1 MDYKKLGER
10 IRQARKAMHY
20 SQEQLAGEIEYSV
33 PHISHVENAKTTL
46 SIDFLVKA
54 SNALHVSAD
63 NLLCDSLDFASEI
76 YQGEIM
82 ESLRDCSTGELKI
95 ISRAVM
101 DLKKNLRENME
112 GPHEDKRGDKRNQK
126 SCGYIVPLLPAMR
139 LEKGFRIYLCC
150 AGWQISLMYH

>member
-63 NLLCDSLDFASEI
+63 RLLCDSLEYTSEI

-82 ESLRDCSTGELKI
+82 EALKDCSRGELKI
-95 ISRAVM
+95 ISRAVT
-101 DLKKNLRENME
+101 DLKKNLRENMDE
-112 GPHEDKRGDKRNQK
+112 SYEDERGETR
-126 SCGYIVPLLPAMR
+126 SYR
-139 LEKGFRIYLCC
+139 EEY
-150 AGWQISLMYH
+150 

>member
-1 MDYKKLGER
+1 MDYKKLGKR

-46 SIDFLVKA
+46 SIDFLVKT

-63 NLLCDSLDFASEI
+63 SLLCDSLDYAAQV

-82 ESLRDCSTGELKI
+82 DALKDCSEGELKI

-101 DLKKNLRENME
+101 DLKENLRENME
-112 GPHEDKRGDKRNQK
+112 DSHENKRREKRNHRK
-126 SCGYIVPLLPAMR
+126 KY
-139 LEKGFRIYLCC
+139 
-150 AGWQISLMYH
+150 

>member
-1 MDYKKLGER
+1 MDYKKLGKR

-63 NLLCDSLDFASEI
+63 KLLCDSLDYTSEI
-76 YQGEIM
+76 FQGEIM
-82 ESLRDCSTGELKI
+82 EALKDCSAEELKI

-112 GPHEDKRGDKRNQK
+112 GPYGNRREKKRNH
-126 SCGYIVPLLPAMR
+126 R
-139 LEKGFRIYLCC
+139 EK
-150 AGWQISLMYH
+150 H